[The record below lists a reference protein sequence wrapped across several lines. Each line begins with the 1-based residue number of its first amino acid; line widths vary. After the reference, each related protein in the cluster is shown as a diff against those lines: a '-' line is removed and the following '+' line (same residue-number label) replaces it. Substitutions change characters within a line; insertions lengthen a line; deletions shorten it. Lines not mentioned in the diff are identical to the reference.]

1 MILRRLGLFPDPQ
14 SPPHSLFRR
23 LRRHLPLW
31 EGFLSS
37 SKDERTTAT
46 TRLPSLHY
54 AGYSTSVT
62 NPPHMVQYNRVR
74 GSSAK
79 HATDGP
85 KSARRRAGLNRVNCI
100 TANTCKL
107 RTSPLRTPVLKADSK
122 GRLGSPLA
130 CLSPISFFTQ
140 RKMSPPEAVSQ
151 QPYLVKTNNT

>member
-85 KSARRRAGLNRVNCI
+85 KSRKLHYGEYVQTTHVSPPNPRIKSGFQRAAWEPFGTPFSPIFRRATKDGATGGPTEKR
-100 TANTCKL
+100 
-107 RTSPLRTPVLKADSK
+107 
-122 GRLGSPLA
+122 
-130 CLSPISFFTQ
+130 IS
-140 RKMSPPEAVSQ
+140 
-151 QPYLVKTNNT
+151 VKT